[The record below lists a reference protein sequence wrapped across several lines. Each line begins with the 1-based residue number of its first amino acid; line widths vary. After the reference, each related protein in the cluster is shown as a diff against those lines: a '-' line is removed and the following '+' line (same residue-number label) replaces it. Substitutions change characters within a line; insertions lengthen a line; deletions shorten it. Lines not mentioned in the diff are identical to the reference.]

1 MIWEDF
7 GVLETSFTMTSTLLF
22 LILKHELIFFLKQ
35 MNATIKTI
43 VKKAIEQHTI
53 MRILFVVDRDG
64 DDYDEDVVEDGDE
77 KHF

>member
-1 MIWEDF
+1 
-7 GVLETSFTMTSTLLF
+7 
-22 LILKHELIFFLKQ
+22 

-64 DDYDEDVVEDGDE
+64 DDYDEDVYKDGDE

>member
-1 MIWEDF
+1 MICDDF
-7 GVLETSFTMTSTLLF
+7 GVFVISLTITSTLLF
-22 LILKHELIFFLKQ
+22 LILKHELILFLKQ